1 MNKNEITQFNEKFGT
16 TCETFE
22 DIMNYVDSLKTVKKV
37 SKISTKL
44 YVRTDKEL
52 AVNQSLPKQA
62 KILLASI
69 TSEPITLETWTENA
83 LANHLETNQEP
94 VRITMYYRPRLIEAG
109 FVKVAE

>member
-16 TCETFE
+16 TCESFE
-22 DIMNYVDSLKTVKKV
+22 DILNYVESLKSQKKV
-37 SKISTKL
+37 KTVSKK

-94 VRITMYYRPRLIEAG
+94 IRITMYYRPRLVEAG
-109 FVKVAE
+109 LVKLAE